1 MVKFIFKIAHT
12 LRKKYWKTFKVKTR
26 GVRVILIKDKK
37 VLLVQHRYNNL
48 WVFPG
53 GGIEGNEDFYNA
65 GKREVLEETGYKIK
79 YFELILGSYLNTKE
93 GKDDNVTVLVSRDF
107 ILKDKV
113 SLFSKLLRLVEIKQ
127 MQWFDIGALPKGISR
142 ATEERLWEYFSGKSN
157 IEGVW

>member
-1 MVKFIFKIAHT
+1 MVKLIFKIAHT
-12 LRKKYWKTFKVKTR
+12 LRKIYWKTFKVKTR
-26 GVRVILIKDKK
+26 GVRVILIKNNK

-53 GGIEGNEDFYNA
+53 GGVDRDEDLYSG

-79 YFELILGSYLNTKE
+79 DFELILGSYLNTKE

-107 ILKDKV
+107 ILKDNAN
-113 SLFSKLLRLVEIKQ
+113 LFSKILRLVEIKQ
-127 MQWFDIGALPKGISR
+127 MEWFDIGYLPKSISR

-157 IEGVW
+157 IEGMW